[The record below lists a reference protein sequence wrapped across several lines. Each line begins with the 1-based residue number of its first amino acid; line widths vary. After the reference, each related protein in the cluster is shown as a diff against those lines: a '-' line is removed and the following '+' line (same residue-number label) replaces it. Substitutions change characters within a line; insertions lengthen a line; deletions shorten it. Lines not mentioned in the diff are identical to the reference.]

1 MDEAFVQLSGLLRE
15 WPKAVVTMIQCD
27 SIIHDRAVKTYDY
40 NDLPLRIPREWLGR
54 GGTEMQPGVDWLAKR
69 RHEFDWAI
77 FITDMGFSW
86 GALTESGVPTFFV
99 GVNASHD
106 IVMPQRS
113 YDYIPVIVE

>member
-1 MDEAFVQLSGLLRE
+1 
-15 WPKAVVTMIQCD
+15 
-27 SIIHDRAVKTYDY
+27 
-40 NDLPLRIPREWLGR
+40 
-54 GGTEMQPGVDWLAKR
+54 LAKR